1 MTPRTKAAAA
11 VAPRTKAKRSTG
23 RAGGQAGGGSAR
35 ENGVQV
41 IARIAAVL
49 RALEGE
55 SDGLSLAQ
63 IAGRTGLA
71 RSTVHRLAVGLAQ
84 EGFVMP
90 ASPSGRVRLGPTL
103 ARLAAASD
111 RELRREL
118 EPYLRR
124 LADSLGETIDL
135 AVLDGPAVR
144 FVDQIPGSHRLRAV
158 SSVGD
163 VFPLHCT
170 ANGKAFLAALGDV
183 RADELLP
190 SQLEALTPNTITSR
204 DALRSELAAVR
215 ESGLAFDREEHTLGI
230 CAVGSVVRDVRG
242 PVAAVTVVVPAQRF
256 QGNEQHFGEMLVR
269 TCGEINARLGAEH

>member
-1 MTPRTKAAAA
+1 
-11 VAPRTKAKRSTG
+11 
-23 RAGGQAGGGSAR
+23 
-35 ENGVQV
+35 V

-124 LADSLGETIDL
+124 LADALGETIDL

-269 TCGEINARLGAEH
+269 TCREINARLGAEH